1 MVVVDP
7 DPATPA
13 VDDDAESFCR
23 RVHPRLVRA
32 LTVYL
37 GDAEVAAELAQE
49 SLIRAWQR
57 WPQVRVMRSPDAWVF
72 RVAFNMA
79 NSALR
84 RRLAERRAR
93 ARLADRPGPTVDA
106 DDVIVLR
113 AAVDA
118 LPPRQRAA
126 VVLRHLVGMSIDDT
140 AATMSCAP
148 GTVKSL
154 TAKGV
159 ARLRELL
166 GGTVTA
172 AEER

>member
-1 MVVVDP
+1 MVVEP
-7 DPATPA
+7 EPATPA

-37 GDAEVAAELAQE
+37 GDREVAAELAQE

-57 WPQVRVMRSPDAWVF
+57 WPQVRLMRAPDAWVF
-72 RVAFNMA
+72 RVAFNLA
-79 NSALR
+79 NSVIR

-93 ARLADRPGPTVDA
+93 ARLADCAPPAADA
-106 DDVIVLR
+106 DEVIVLR

-126 VVLRHLVGMSIDDT
+126 VVLRHLIGMSIDDT
-140 AATMSCAP
+140 AAAMSCAP

-159 ARLRELL
+159 ARLHELL
-166 GGTVTA
+166 GGSLAGT
-172 AEER
+172 EGR